1 MSRHFSTFR
10 RASFLFAAAP
20 VVFVFACNG
29 DTTTDSTVTAVTADE
44 AQALRGAQES
54 YASNKTEIDAC
65 VATFEACKSAAGA
78 DLAACHT
85 ALQACLP
92 DTPPPPPRCGGRDGK
107 GGPKPPHADGA
118 PCPSG
123 SGDRPPPPPPG
134 SGSADRP
141 PPPPPGSGSA
151 DRPPPP
157 PPGSGSAGLP
167 PRPSTSGDRPPPPAG
182 SGATPGPRPE
192 ACGRLPLPAREA
204 LQACHEALRTC
215 VDAGGDRAAC
225 FGTERSCIRAAFDAA
240 FQARCA
246 ALPADAPAEARARCA
261 EGVEPPATS
270 TAN

>member
-1 MSRHFSTFR
+1 MSRHFSTLR

-29 DTTTDSTVTAVTADE
+29 ETATDSTVTAVTADE
-44 AQALRGAQES
+44 AQALKGAQES

-65 VATFEACKSAAGA
+65 VATFEACKSASGA
-78 DLAACHT
+78 DVAACQT
-85 ALQACLP
+85 ALHTCLP

-107 GGPKPPHADGA
+107 GGPKPPHEGA

-134 SGSADRP
+134 SGSAD
-141 PPPPPGSGSA
+141 G
-151 DRPPPP
+151 PPPP

-167 PRPSTSGDRPPPPAG
+167 PRPSASGDRPPPPAG
-182 SGATPGPRPE
+182 SEAPGRRPE

-215 VDAGGDRAAC
+215 VDGGGDRAAC